1 MTTYD
6 VMSQFYDLEYAEFE
20 DDLPLYLEL
29 AGRTGSPVL
38 DVGAGT
44 GRVTL
49 ALARAG
55 FRVTG
60 IDESGAMLAC
70 ARAKLSGGQAL
81 SRQIECVQSTA
92 AEFNGGGRFRLAIVA
107 LNSFRHLLTQQDQLS
122 TLLNLR
128 RCLTPGGVCAIDI
141 DNPDPATLIQ
151 NNGLLV
157 LHWEKANPST
167 GQFVQ
172 KWLTYETDRGTQIQD
187 YTLIY
192 DAIDPDGTLHRT
204 RVAMP
209 LRYTYRYE
217 AQLLLECAGF
227 AVEEVFGS
235 YQRDPYEG
243 DSERMILIAVA
254 R

>member
-1 MTTYD
+1 MTMYD
-6 VMSQFYDLEYAEFE
+6 VLSEFYDLEYGEFE
-20 DDLPLYLEL
+20 ADLPLYLEL

-70 ARAKLSGGQAL
+70 ARAKLTAGPAL
-81 SRQIECVQSTA
+81 GRQIECIQSTA
-92 AEFNGGGRFRLAIVA
+92 AEFSAGERFRLAIVA
-107 LNSFRHLLTQQDQLS
+107 LNSFRHLLSSEDQLAA
-122 TLLNLR
+122 LHNLR
-128 RCLTPGGVCAIDI
+128 RCLVPGGVCVIDI
-141 DNPDPATLIQ
+141 DNPDPVALTQ
-151 NNGLLV
+151 NDGILV
-157 LHWEKANPST
+157 LHWEKSNPST

-172 KWLTYETDRGTQIQD
+172 KWLTYRIDRGAQIQD

-192 DAIDPDGTLHRT
+192 DAIDPDGAVHRT

-217 AQLLLECAGF
+217 AQLLLERTGF

-235 YQRDPYEG
+235 YQRDAYEG
-243 DSERMILIAVA
+243 DSERMIFIAVA